1 MRAPLA
7 MALLLVVA
15 CTGTTA
21 HPSARTSPSAST
33 LASPSPSNVSSGGII
48 EYRLPTPIPNGAGC
62 FGCGQSS
69 LGGIAAGAD
78 GNLWF
83 VDAGRGKVGR
93 TTLSGTIT
101 EFDLPAVVGGPY
113 GITAG
118 PDGNIWVTTNALGQ
132 GRQDWILRMSADGA
146 VSRFQAGTGTG
157 NSGTGPQ
164 DITSGPDGN
173 LWFTEFWSNRIGRMT
188 PAGALTE
195 FPIPTADSGPRG
207 IVTGPDGNVWFVE
220 SSFNDTAIARIT
232 TAGDVTEYPLGGSA
246 IDQLQPN
253 EIVAGPDGNLWFS
266 QGHPSAPQGEV
277 GRITPNGA
285 VTMIPF
291 PAGGRPYGLAVG
303 PDGNVWVT
311 DPGGNSIA
319 RMSPAGAFRQFAL
332 PTRTSGPL
340 GITAGKDGRMWFTEG
355 GRIGSIGVT
364 VPEAKL
370 SARIL
375 NFGSGAGAVTHTVT
389 VTNPGDAPLTVT
401 SAHIAGPDLA
411 DFAIAGDSCSAR
423 SVAVNDTCRIEV
435 TSKVGSDAGL
445 RAARLE
451 ITDNGTASPQSVSL
465 VAQVPDCRLPLFT
478 STSSSSKGE
487 FLSLS
492 DGQIVDDPNGGFVT
506 AGALLRSQAEPVLSG
521 TPPVVYDRAAGRW
534 VPGVVAPDGTRY
546 AYVDYGQSLGAGSVH
561 VVDVA
566 TGRDRALNL
575 PRNAWS
581 VLAFTAAGIYLRK
594 SYGEGMGPGLWV
606 VDPDSGFLRSLFTDS
621 TVMAVSGQ
629 TAWIGATNTS
639 DPLPQPPGIG
649 GGYNELRSID
659 LNTSKSTTWF
669 YRSGT
674 NLNVIAAAGGSLL
687 VSGFDIAGSYLWA
700 VGAPGKSDLITDPAT
715 GDPFSYAIAS
725 AAAPGSWWLGTAGG
739 IYLWTARTGAVLLA
753 DADASPAG
761 ACA

>member
-1 MRAPLA
+1 MRAALA

-21 HPSARTSPSAST
+21 HPSARTSPSASR
-33 LASPSPSNVSSGGII
+33 LASPSPSSLSSGGII
-48 EYRLPTPIPNGAGC
+48 EYRLPTPISNGASC
-62 FGCGQSS
+62 VGCGQAN
-69 LGGIAAGAD
+69 LGGIAGGAD

-83 VDAGRGKVGR
+83 VDGGRGKVGR
-93 TTLSGTIT
+93 ITLSGALT
-101 EFDLPAVVGGPY
+101 EFNLPAVVGGPY

-118 PDGNIWVTTNALGQ
+118 PDGNVWVTTNALGQ
-132 GRQDWILRMSADGA
+132 GRQDWILRISADGA
-146 VSRFQAGTGTG
+146 VSRFQAGTGSG

-207 IVTGPDGNVWFVE
+207 IVSGPDGNVWFVE
-220 SSFNDTAIARIT
+220 SSFNHTAIARIT
-232 TAGDVTEYPLGGSA
+232 TAGDVTEYPLGGSP

-277 GRITPNGA
+277 GRITPSGA

-340 GITAGKDGRMWFTEG
+340 GITTGKDGRMWFTEG

-375 NFGSGAGAVTHTVT
+375 SFGSGAGAVTRTVT
-389 VTNPGDAPLTVT
+389 ITNPGDAPLTVT
-401 SAHIAGPDLA
+401 SAHIAGPDRA
-411 DFAIAGDSCSAR
+411 GFAIAGDSCSAH
-423 SVAVNDTCRIEV
+423 SVAVDGTCRIV
-435 TSKVGSDAGL
+435 ITSKAGTDSGL

-451 ITDNGTASPQSVSL
+451 VNDNGTASPHSVSL
-465 VAQVPDCRLPLFT
+465 VAQVPDCRLPLFA
-478 STSSSSKGE
+478 STPSSSRGE
-487 FLSLS
+487 FLNLQ
-492 DGQIVDDPNGGFVT
+492 DGQIVADPNGGFVT
-506 AGALLRSQAEPVLSG
+506 TGVLSRSQAEPVLAG
-521 TPPVVYDRAAGRW
+521 TMPAVYDRTAGRW
-534 VPGVVAPDGTRY
+534 LPGVVSPDGARY
-546 AYVDYGQSLGAGSVH
+546 AYVDYSKGPGASSVH

-566 TGRDRALNL
+566 SARDRVLNIPTDRWGL
-575 PRNAWS
+575 
-581 VLAFTAAGIYLRK
+581 LAFSPDGIYLRK
-594 SYGEGMGPGLWV
+594 AYGEGMGPGLWV
-606 VDPDSGFLRSLFTDS
+606 VDPDSGSLRTLFTDL
-621 TVMAVSGQ
+621 TVMTVSGQ

-649 GGYNELRSID
+649 GGYNELQGID
-659 LNTSKSTTWF
+659 LNTSKITTWF

-674 NLNVIAAAGGSLL
+674 NLGVVAAAGGSLL

-700 VGAPGKSDLITDPAT
+700 VGTPGKSDLITDPAT
-715 GDPFSYAIAS
+715 GDPFSYAS
-725 AAAPGSWWLGTAGG
+725 ATAAGPDSWWLGAAGG
-739 IYLWTARTGAVLLA
+739 IYLWAGRTGAVLLA
-753 DADASPAG
+753 DAD
-761 ACA
+761 